1 MPGIVIAGLLATGT
15 PEAAGIVGILTAI
28 FLVPVFLGALTARL
42 STATMDATAD
52 LTAAIKMTELA
63 PEVIADIESIPGLE
77 LVESVPVAPNT
88 EVSLQASMVTG
99 DCAHGYLSG
108 DTWVID
114 SKGNVS
120 RPICA
125 AAAEG
130 FKALYEASSGEG
142 MPTEISCHCPLADR
156 KVMFKLTTED

>member
-28 FLVPVFLGALTARL
+28 FLVPVALGALTAKL
-42 STATMDATAD
+42 PVATMVATTDGA
-52 LTAAIKMTELA
+52 TAIKMTELA

-77 LVESVPVAPNT
+77 LVESVPSAPIF
-88 EVSLQASMVTG
+88 EVSLQASIVTG
-99 DCAHGYLSG
+99 DCAHGYLNG

-114 SKGNVS
+114 GKGNLS

-125 AAAEG
+125 AAADG
-130 FKALYEASSGEG
+130 FKALYQSWDGEE
-142 MPTEISCHCPLADR
+142 MPTEISCRCPLTDR
-156 KVMFKLTTED
+156 KVMFKLNAKN